1 MLIAN
6 TKKIVFIYNEDYP
19 WDIRVYKIC
28 HALME
33 AGHEVHLICNNKME
47 RKSDECIKGLHIHRV
62 RYFKHQFINTATFYN
77 PIWLTIIYSVVSR
90 IDPDLIIIRD
100 LPLCLSGIGAATIFR
115 IPVIF
120 DMAEN
125 YPEAI
130 KIWNITGEYNL
141 INRAIRNYTLT
152 KFIEKISVKNVDMI
166 FAVTEESKKHLL
178 KIGAVNDKIRI
189 IGNTPDL
196 SFIEANVS
204 ETQKEEIAAPY
215 KKQYL
220 ILYVGGFQHD
230 RGLDI
235 AIEGMVDVSHAIPE
249 SKLLL
254 IGDGLARAD
263 YEHLAKRLN
272 IANHV
277 KFLKHID
284 FPDIFNYIAISDLCI
299 VPHLRSGHTDTTM
312 PNKIFDYMAM
322 GKPVLVSDA
331 VPLKRLVYEENCGE
345 FFISANPK
353 DFAQKTIDLYRSGML
368 EEMGMNGKKA
378 CQKKY
383 NWSVDK
389 AFLLEAIEQI
399 TNSERKES

>member
-19 WDIRVYKIC
+19 WDIRVDKIC
-28 HALME
+28 HALMA

-47 RKSDECIKGLHIHRV
+47 RKSDECIKGLNIHRL
-62 RYFKHQFINTATFYN
+62 RHFKHQFINTATFFN
-77 PIWLTIIYSVVSR
+77 PIWLTKIYNVVSSVG
-90 IDPDLIIIRD
+90 PDLIIIRD
-100 LPLCLSGIGAATIFR
+100 LPLCLSGIWAAKIFR

-125 YPEAI
+125 YPEAM
-130 KIWNITGEYNL
+130 KIWNLTGEYNF
-141 INRAIRNYTLT
+141 INRAIRNYKLS
-152 KFIEKISVKNVDMI
+152 KFVEKISAKNVDMI
-166 FAVTEESKKHLL
+166 FTVTEESKEHLL
-178 KIGAVNDKIRI
+178 EIGAVNDKIRI

-204 ETQKEEIAAPY
+204 ETQKEDIAALY
-215 KKQYL
+215 KQQYL

-230 RGLDI
+230 RGLDV

-254 IGDGLARAD
+254 IGDGPGRAA

-272 IANHV
+272 IVNHV
-277 KFLKHID
+277 KFLKYID
-284 FPDIFNYIAISDLCI
+284 FPNIFHYIAISDLCI

-331 VPLKRLVYEENCGE
+331 APLKRLVHEENCGE

-368 EEMGMNGKKA
+368 KEMGLNGKKA

-383 NWSVDK
+383 NWSANK
-389 AFLLEAIEQI
+389 TLLLEAIEQI